1 MPAKRRRPM
10 ASLSRKRPDNHA
22 PRICVKIEPRQ
33 IEAFLKKPDP
43 KVRGVVVYGNDDGL
57 IAERA
62 VALAKTVCED
72 LKDPFRVV
80 DIAGDVL
87 KGDPARLAD
96 EFGAM
101 SMLGGR
107 RVIRVRPA
115 GEESAAAL
123 ENLAAAPAG
132 DALVV
137 IEGGNLTPRS
147 SLRAL
152 AETEACLAALPCYM
166 DNEAALEGLAESA
179 ARARGLGV
187 DPDAPDRIVE
197 RLGGGPAGR
206 RPAGDPQGRAGLQID
221 GLSRRGNHAAALPCP
236 GVIGKDSEGTAL
248 IAARGC

>member
-22 PRICVKIEPRQ
+22 PRVCVKIEPRQ
-33 IEAFLKKPDP
+33 VEAFLKKPDP

-80 DIAGDVL
+80 DISGDVL

-115 GEESAAAL
+115 GEESVAAL

-147 SLRAL
+147 GLRAL

-166 DNEAALEGLAESA
+166 DNEAAIEGLVESA

-187 DPDAPDRIVE
+187 DPDALDWILD
-197 RLGGGPAGR
+197 RLGG
-206 RPAGDPQGRAGLQID
+206 DRAQSPRQVHQL
-221 GLSRRGNHAAALPCP
+221 
-236 GVIGKDSEGTAL
+236 
-248 IAARGC
+248 